1 MNSANEKHYLIDEND
16 PPIVLVHGTMGK
28 SDDWSRVVEKLS
40 NSRSVIRPNYIERVA
55 ETNSTNELAIKDLA
69 DEVVAAV
76 RAEGKQR
83 FDLVGGSLGAALA
96 TCIAAEYPEMVR
108 SLVLVSGFSHGSDPR
123 MNLQV
128 QTVASLSEHR

>member
-1 MNSANEKHYLIDEND
+1 MKGIMNSEKERRYLIGEKDL
-16 PPIVLVHGTMGK
+16 PIVLVHGTMGK
-28 SDDWSRVVEKLS
+28 SEDWSRVVEELS
-40 NSRSVIRPNYIERVA
+40 SSRSVIRPNYMDRIFER
-55 ETNSTNELAIKDLA
+55 NSTNELSIKELA

-108 SLVLVSGFSHGSDPR
+108 SLVLVSGFGHGSD
-123 MNLQV
+123 
-128 QTVASLSEHR
+128 